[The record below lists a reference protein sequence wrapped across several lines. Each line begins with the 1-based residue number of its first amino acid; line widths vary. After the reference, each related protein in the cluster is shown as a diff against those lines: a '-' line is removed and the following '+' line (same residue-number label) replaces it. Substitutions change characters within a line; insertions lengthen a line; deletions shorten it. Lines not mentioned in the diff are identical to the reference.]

1 MWLENFIPSLSLS
14 LNCLGAFLP
23 KPFYSPWAS
32 SFQAWGLGK
41 GSNRGFSV
49 GAREDPK
56 YPEWT
61 TPVPPWTYHLL
72 LPLRARVWLRRP
84 PLAFPGPVLA
94 FTQPS
99 PISASLHKPQ
109 THSTSR
115 LLAPGGSS
123 RNFFLFNARQAT
135 CCFRYRARHNDRIL
149 PSQENSG
156 NQDQMGQWENEPERV
171 LEVNPKADL
180 TSPPPSRLY
189 TARWW
194 PHRSSLRWI
203 SFC

>member
-61 TPVPPWTYHLL
+61 TPVPPWAYHLL
-72 LPLRARVWLRRP
+72 LPLRARG
-84 PLAFPGPVLA
+84 LAQETSPGLSG
-94 FTQPS
+94 PS
-99 PISASLHKPQ
+99 PCLHPALP
-109 THSTSR
+109 HLS
-115 LLAPGGSS
+115 
-123 RNFFLFNARQAT
+123 F
-135 CCFRYRARHNDRIL
+135 
-149 PSQENSG
+149 PSQAPDPQHFKASSPRWVLQKLFPFQCQAGHLLFQISG
-156 NQDQMGQWENEPERV
+156 
-171 LEVNPKADL
+171 KAQ
-180 TSPPPSRLY
+180 
-189 TARWW
+189 
-194 PHRSSLRWI
+194 
-203 SFC
+203 